1 MTGRRRR
8 RNWYS
13 GRFCKDVGRCCA
25 SLSVHIKLSSFQPL
39 GLGSFHPKE
48 SEMKVTLPSAGK
60 WQLPNEVVVLKSMPN
75 HLLRR
80 ATVATATENLG
91 RSWKR
96 FSKSWPMVASCG
108 LPWPST
114 AVHGNKLRRPDS
126 VPRVV
131 PRVLLRRPLR
141 YAPLSVQLRLE
152 RALWLLQS
160 F

>member
-1 MTGRRRR
+1 M
-8 RNWYS
+8 
-13 GRFCKDVGRCCA
+13 
-25 SLSVHIKLSSFQPL
+25 LSSFQPFPTART
-39 GLGSFHPKE
+39 GVIPPKRKRDE
-48 SEMKVTLPSAGK
+48 SDFAKRWQVTTSQRGRGAKIDAQPSPQKSYSGYSHGK
-60 WQLPNEVVVLKSMPN
+60 LCAN
-75 HLLRR
+75 RTR
-80 ATVATATENLG
+80 LG

-114 AVHGNKLRRPDS
+114 AVHGIKLRRPDS

>member
-1 MTGRRRR
+1 MTKIYFHNFHLQATRKSTSSRKPPSRTGVIPPKRKRDESDFAKRWQVTTSQRGRGAKIDAQPSPQKS
-8 RNWYS
+8 YS
-13 GRFCKDVGRCCA
+13 GY
-25 SLSVHIKLSSFQPL
+25 
-39 GLGSFHPKE
+39 
-48 SEMKVTLPSAGK
+48 
-60 WQLPNEVVVLKSMPN
+60 
-75 HLLRR
+75 
-80 ATVATATENLG
+80 TENLG

-114 AVHGNKLRRPDS
+114 AVHGIKLRRPDS

-141 YAPLSVQLRLE
+141 YAPLSVQLCLG